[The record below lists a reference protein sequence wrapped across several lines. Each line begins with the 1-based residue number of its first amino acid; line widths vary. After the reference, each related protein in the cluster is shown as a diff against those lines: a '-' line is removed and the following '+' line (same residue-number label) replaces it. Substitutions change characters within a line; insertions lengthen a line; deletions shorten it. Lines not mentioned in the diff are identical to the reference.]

1 MKSFATTTTIDAS
14 VGSVWALLT
23 DAPGYP
29 GWNSTVATIG
39 GRIAPGEKVKMR
51 AKASGGRAFAL
62 RVSVFEA

>member
-14 VGSVWALLT
+14 VGSVWAPLT

-29 GWNSTVATIG
+29 GTVATIE
-39 GRIAPGEKVKMR
+39 GRIAPGEKVTMR